1 MDILGRYYTNQIFSK
16 LLIDNL
22 SISNPKNIVEL
33 GVGDGALFRA
43 AFERWSNASFY
54 VTDIDDHSIQRM
66 RTEFEFPNVKSF
78 QLDTIKENIIERLNI
93 CDSIDIAICNPPYLK
108 VNPTPDILTIFE
120 KAQLD
125 ECKDLKKITS
135 DVLFL
140 AKNLEILVRKGE
152 LGIILPDGLI
162 TGKEFISL
170 RSSLLTSHNIKA
182 VIQLPENIFK
192 KTEALTH
199 IVIIEKG
206 SSTSSYVPVFLS
218 NELGKI
224 VDQIDIDQDALVER
238 MDYKYNKWKKA
249 NQFCTN
255 QICLKH
261 LKPIIKRGNK
271 THKELKNLKIKY
283 LHSTNLPN
291 LSINL
296 DLGGEESKSFDGF
309 VCAEPGDIIISRVG
323 KIGKM
328 AKIKSGKLPISD
340 CLLKITLP
348 DIQALALWNSLTSEE
363 GKEWFK
369 ANSHGVCAKVIS
381 LSDLMNFPI
390 KNAASSE
397 KIAEE

>member
-1 MDILGRYYTNQIFSK
+1 MDILGRYYTNHIFSK
-16 LLIDNL
+16 LLVDNL

-43 AFERWSNASFY
+43 AFERWSSASFY
-54 VTDIDDHSIQRM
+54 VTDIDDSSIQRM
-66 RTEFEFPNVKSF
+66 RSEFPNVKSF

-93 CDSIDIAICNPPYLK
+93 SDSIDIAICNPPYLK
-108 VNPTPDILTIFE
+108 VSPTPDILTIFE
-120 KAQLD
+120 KAQLH
-125 ECKDLKKITS
+125 ECKGLRKITS
-135 DVLFL
+135 DILFL
-140 AKNLEILVRKGE
+140 AKNLEILGREGE

-170 RSSLLTSHNIKA
+170 RSSLLAAHNVKA

-206 SSTSSYVPVFLS
+206 SSTSSFVPVFLS
-218 NELGKI
+218 NKLGEI
-224 VDQIDIDQDALVER
+224 VDQIDINQDTLVER

-249 NQFCTN
+249 NRFN
-255 QICLKH
+255 KGQICLKN

-271 THKELKNLKIKY
+271 THKELKELKIKY

-291 LSINL
+291 LSANL
-296 DLGGEESKSFDGF
+296 DLGDEEGKSLDGL
-309 VCAEPGDIIISRVG
+309 VCAEAGDIIISRVG
-323 KIGKM
+323 KIGKI

-348 DIQALALWNSLTSEE
+348 DIQASALWKSLTSKE
-363 GKEWFK
+363 GQEWLK

-390 KNAASSE
+390 KKVDFSE
-397 KIAEE
+397 